1 MVEGRNLNRY
11 QSLDQNR
18 GPEVIV
24 DIPGHVAREDENI
37 PDQGLAVMDANIVL
51 GPVLEAVIENVLPE
65 VTDMV
70 DMPTAVA
77 DHQCQD
83 DVGIWAIVNAL
94 KPVVVSE
101 SSD

>member
-1 MVEGRNLNRY
+1 MVEGRNLNQYR
-11 QSLDQNR
+11 SLDQNHV
-18 GPEVIV
+18 PEVTD

-51 GPVLEAVIENVLPE
+51 GPVLEAMIENVLPE

-70 DMPTAVA
+70 DTPIAVA

-94 KPVVVSE
+94 KPVVVLE
-101 SSD
+101 FLD